1 MNYQDIAQI
10 NLEKDLKTK
19 QGMKY
24 LPWARAWDQIMRIDP
39 TATFKF
45 KEEKWF
51 AETVMVYC
59 SLTVQGVTRTAH
71 LPVMDF
77 KNKAIVNPNAM
88 DINKAMQRCL
98 VKACALFGL
107 GLYVYE
113 DESLPDPKVETNI
126 EAKTQEGSESVAV
139 DYESLLDNIAT
150 AVDKESL
157 HAAYMQAQQALP
169 KGDPR
174 RLDIVKAKDLRKTEL
189 GVK

>member
-1 MNYQDIAQI
+1 MKYQDIAQI
-10 NLEKDLKTK
+10 NLEKDLKSK

-39 TATFKF
+39 TAVFTF
-45 KEEKWF
+45 EQEKWF

-59 SLTVQGVTRTAH
+59 SLTVQGISRTAH

-113 DESLPDPKVETNI
+113 DESLPDLKVDT
-126 EAKTQEGSESVAV
+126 KTEEGSESVAV
-139 DYESLLDNIAT
+139 EYESLLGNITKA
-150 AVDKESL
+150 ADKESL